1 MPIFIFE
8 VDFIYKGEIFMKY
21 KLSRKEMKS
30 IVTGEIA
37 LTTVV
42 AICAIALMSVIIY
55 KLFMSNEGSSQV
67 PGGWKFTWK

>member
-1 MPIFIFE
+1 
-8 VDFIYKGEIFMKY
+8 MKY
-21 KLSRKEMKS
+21 KLSRKDMKT

-37 LTTVV
+37 LATVM
-42 AICAIALMSVIIY
+42 AICAIALMSVVIY